1 MLTVAGGRMR
11 PLTLRFSS
19 LELEQGIMCWASR
32 HIQRHSNLR
41 NDFCTQFGLLCLAT
55 APRLGCGEAWLSSP
69 KESLIWIRVGFREQ
83 RGDSSQWTCT

>member
-41 NDFCTQFGLLCLAT
+41 NDPIWPSVSGNCTKVGLWGSLA
-55 APRLGCGEAWLSSP
+55 
-69 KESLIWIRVGFREQ
+69 V
-83 RGDSSQWTCT
+83 